1 MRNKKY
7 GWLLAGMLAG
17 MIIGRLTIPD
27 EVWGAEPALKIP
39 KGQTVIEDMTHPNN
53 AEIDE
58 AAAYLSENSVNVP
71 PEIEA
76 LCIQY
81 GKENGIAPEL
91 LEAIIW
97 KESRFQ
103 PAAVNRSCKGLMQ
116 VNTGCHKKRMDRLGV
131 SDIYDPEGN
140 IAVGSDYLRELFE
153 ANEDVATVLELYNGD
168 GSAAEDPNRDSG
180 YAKKVMAISN
190 ALERAHFK

>member
-7 GWLLAGMLAG
+7 GWLLVGILAG
-17 MIIGRLTIPD
+17 MILGRLTIPD
-27 EVWGAEPALKIP
+27 EVWGAEPVLKIDN
-39 KGQTVIEDMTHPNN
+39 GQTVIDDLNHPNTREIEE
-53 AEIDE
+53 AE
-58 AAAYLSENSVNVP
+58 AYLKENRVEVP
-71 PEIEA
+71 ADIEEF
-76 LCIQY
+76 CIKY

-103 PAAVNRSCKGLMQ
+103 PEAVNRSCKGLMQ

-153 ANEDVATVLELYNGD
+153 ANEDTATVLELYNGD
-168 GSAAEDPNRDSG
+168 GSAAADTTRDSA

>member
-1 MRNKKY
+1 MRNRKY
-7 GWLLAGMLAG
+7 GWILAGILAG
-17 MIIGRLTIPD
+17 MIIGRLTIPT
-27 EVWGAEPALKIP
+27 EIWGAEPVLKIDN
-39 KGQTVIEDMTHPNN
+39 GQTVIDDLNHPNTREIAEAEAYLKEN
-53 AEIDE
+53 RVEVPAEIE
-58 AAAYLSENSVNVP
+58 EF
-71 PEIEA
+71 
-76 LCIQY
+76 CIKY

>member
-7 GWLLAGMLAG
+7 GWLLIGILAG
-17 MIIGRLTIPD
+17 MILGRLTIPD
-27 EVWGAEPALKIP
+27 TVWGAEPVLKIEN
-39 KGQTVIEDMTHPNN
+39 GQTVIDDLNHPNTREIEE
-53 AEIDE
+53 AE
-58 AAAYLSENSVNVP
+58 AYLKENRVEVP
-71 PEIEA
+71 ADIEEF
-76 LCIQY
+76 CIKY

-153 ANEDVATVLELYNGD
+153 ANEDTATVLELYNGD
-168 GSAAEDPNRDSG
+168 GSAAADQTRDSA
-180 YAKKVMAISN
+180 YAKKVMAIST
-190 ALERAHFK
+190 ALERSHWK

>member
-1 MRNKKY
+1 MKNKKY
-7 GWLLAGMLAG
+7 GWLLVGILAG
-17 MIIGRLTIPD
+17 MILGRLTIPD
-27 EVWGAEPALKIP
+27 TVWGAEPVLKLDN
-39 KGQTVIEDMTHPNN
+39 GQTIIEDMNHPNTQEIEE
-53 AEIDE
+53 AE
-58 AAAYLSENSVNVP
+58 AYLKENHVEVP
-71 PEIEA
+71 KDIEEF
-76 LCIQY
+76 CIKY

-103 PAAVNRSCKGLMQ
+103 PEAVNKSCKGLMQ

-153 ANEDVATVLELYNGD
+153 AHEDTATVLELYNGD
-168 GSAAEDPNRDSG
+168 GSAAADQTRDSA
-180 YAKKVMAISN
+180 YAKKVMAIST
-190 ALERAHFK
+190 ALERSHWK